1 MPFELP
7 RQDPCF
13 FCEVI
18 EGREEKGIVEE
29 TDQTLTFVNWR
40 QFEVGQVYVIPR
52 RHAPTLLDLAEDEGA
67 AIFRAVRRVADA
79 LVRAY
84 EPDGLTLYQNNGV
97 ASLQEVPH
105 FHMHVVPRRNAA
117 SRWGSGPPHI
127 AILEGRM
134 PLKKHSDVRIS
145 MEQEHEVAAHIRR
158 HMRQAG

>member
-1 MPFELP
+1 MAFELP

-18 EGREEKGIVEE
+18 EGRQEKGIVEMTAE
-29 TDQTLTFVNWR
+29 TLTFVNWN

-52 RHAPTLLDLAEDEGA
+52 RHAPTLLDLTEDEGA
-67 AIFRAVRRVADA
+67 AIFQAVRRVAAA
-79 LVRAY
+79 LIWAY

-105 FHMHVVPRRNAA
+105 FHMHVVPRRNETGKWDA
-117 SRWGSGPPHI
+117 GPQHI

-134 PLKKHSDVRIS
+134 PLKTKGDVRIG
-145 MEQEHEVAAHIRR
+145 MVQEQEVAAHVRR
-158 HMRQAG
+158 HMR